1 MQDYILAWN
10 KTEIQ
15 KKKFPADKCNLGNS
29 SDNPTSEMQISPSE
43 IFPQDYE
50 NSGEDFNDTKKQKP
64 PPKIKSAW
72 WIKEIECK

>member
-15 KKKFPADKCNLGNS
+15 KKKFPADKCNLANL
-29 SDNPTSEMQISPSE
+29 SDNPTSEVQISSSE

-50 NSGEDFNDTKKQKP
+50 NSGEDFKDTKKKTKASPQNQISMKN
-64 PPKIKSAW
+64 
-72 WIKEIECK
+72 